1 MERYNT
7 YKNYL
12 LDKYKEK
19 TYKLPIQ
26 IPVTCPNRDGKL
38 GNKGCH
44 FCSEQGTGFE
54 SMAKMTPILVQLEES
69 KAKVVKRYKAKNF
82 IGYFQ
87 NYTNTYLPLDELM
100 TYLEEAAKADLVG
113 IDIATRPDSLP
124 EDYLQAIAQF
134 SLKHNLDITFEIGL
148 QIANDDLLKSINRGH
163 SVNDYKRSV
172 ELIKA
177 YGFSVC
183 THLILNLP
191 ESTMEDVMNTVDLIN
206 ELNVDII
213 KIHSLYIAKD
223 SVFGDMYEKGEIEI
237 CSMDE
242 YVNRVVM
249 FIGYL
254 NPKAVVSRVVS
265 RIPEE
270 DGLFSNWGH
279 SWWKVYNEIALQ
291 LEDKNITQ
299 GVLNESKQ

>member
-12 LDKYKEK
+12 INKYKDK

-38 GNKGCH
+38 GKKGCH

-54 SMAKMTPILVQLEES
+54 AMANMTPILTQLEES

-87 NYTNTYLPLDELM
+87 NYTNTYLPLDQLM
-100 TYLEEAAKADLVG
+100 TYLEEAAKANLVG

-124 EDYLQAIAQF
+124 KEYLDAILDY
-134 SLKHNLDITFEIGL
+134 SNRHKLDITFEIGL
-148 QIANDDLLKSINRGH
+148 QIANDDLLNDINRGH
-163 SVNDYKRSV
+163 SVDDYKRSV
-172 ELIKA
+172 TLIKS

-191 ESTMEDVMNTVDLIN
+191 NSTMDDVVNTVALMN
-206 ELNVDII
+206 ELEVDII

-237 CSMDE
+237 CSMHE
-242 YVNRVVM
+242 YVRRVVT

-254 NPKAVVSRVVS
+254 NPNAVVSRIVS
-265 RIPEE
+265 RIPEV

-279 SWWKVYNEIALQ
+279 SWWKVYNEIGLQ
-291 LEDKNITQ
+291 LEAQNITQ
-299 GVLNESKQ
+299 GVLNESE